1 MTIRRNAFTLVEL
14 LVVIGIIAV
23 LVGILLPALNK
34 ARARAYSVKCL
45 SQTREISLA
54 VQAYAS
60 ANGGRLPYNYTYDNV
75 KKIEAWNGMYALC
88 EGRYIDTPLIDGAY
102 RPEVLIC
109 PSDPVDAV
117 EPSFG
122 VGTVVQGRYRNGG
135 NATAYVTHDPD
146 RRQAVENTKGYRVWT
161 HYALNGNHPTWEYPP
176 NGPVFKTATGK
187 PYGQLSINC
196 TRPGQIVVEP
206 QRKMTQT
213 KTPSEVWIAME
224 HANCDI
230 TPARV
235 VWRHP
240 QLSANF
246 AYLDGH
252 CELLKMSEVDG
263 GPYPVA
269 PNPAMYDTR
278 ADMDR

>member
-1 MTIRRNAFTLVEL
+1 MPSRPKAFTLIEL

-23 LVGILLPALNK
+23 LIAILLPALNK
-34 ARARAYSVKCL
+34 ARARAQSLTCL
-45 SQTREISLA
+45 SQVRQVGLA

-60 ANGGRLPYNYTYDNV
+60 ACSGRLPYNYTWNNG
-75 KKIEAWNGMYALC
+75 IEAWNGMYALI
-88 EGRYIDTPLIDGAY
+88 EGKYLDGQLVDGAY
-102 RPEVLIC
+102 RSPVLIC
-109 PSDPVDAV
+109 PSEPIETFDPV
-117 EPSFG
+117 FG
-122 VGTVVQGRYRNGG
+122 VGTVTKGKYRNVPS
-135 NATAYVTHDPD
+135 ATAYITHDPD
-146 RRQAVENTKGYRVWT
+146 RRQAVENSFGYRVWT
-161 HYALNGNHPTWEYPP
+161 HYALNGNHATWRRLGWFTTPS
-176 NGPVFKTATGK
+176 GRL
-187 PYGQLSINC
+187 YGQLAINS
-196 TRPGQIVVEP
+196 RNPGNFWVEP
-206 QRKMTQT
+206 QRKISQT

-252 CELLKMSEVDG
+252 AETLKMAEVDG
-263 GPYPVA
+263 GPYPAVEVTS
-269 PNPAMYDTR
+269 MYDLR